1 MIFQRS
7 SACKL
12 LFCLAPFKLMC
23 FACFRRK
30 SVWDL
35 GGLLW
40 NRQKLIFQATKTIKF
55 GDLKIEAHWAQG
67 ASFCVILARHSAKG
81 TKNTWKLRNFHE
93 KNGWLWLWSKVGW
106 FETTSFPISGDP
118 RRNPMFFVPGWGSM
132 KKIGPT
138 STGLKLLEFLK
149 KTQRLGSFQIKKM
162 FSHMAVSKNRGTH
175 KMDGL

>member
-1 MIFQRS
+1 LRGIQQREQKTLGNSEIFM
-7 SACKL
+7 K
-12 LFCLAPFKLMC
+12 
-23 FACFRRK
+23 
-30 SVWDL
+30 
-35 GGLLW
+35 
-40 NRQKLIFQATKTIKF
+40 KTDGCDF
-55 GDLKIEAHWAQG
+55 GPK
-67 ASFCVILARHSAKG
+67 
-81 TKNTWKLRNFHE
+81 
-93 KNGWLWLWSKVGW
+93 